1 MTRSGI
7 VSLTGSP
14 PIEKPTLSRRR
25 LLGAGG
31 ALLLS
36 NPSRRHVAG
45 AQTPVATPLPPARLR
60 VAVGDLPGSFD
71 PVAAR
76 TLEHIWLSTL
86 IYDSLARWNTEG
98 EIVPALGL
106 NWSIT
111 GYDRIIDLSI
121 RPDAFFFGG
130 KPLMADDVRWTL
142 ERLRNSEGTDDTWR
156 LEHVWRIES
165 LDPGTVRIILNAPD
179 ASLVSS
185 LASPVLA
192 VLPEAANLSQVQ
204 AGTGPYAINFH
215 SSQLVTFH
223 RNPFFWQM
231 GRPNFQS
238 LRVRQI
244 PDDTERSTALVTG
257 AVDLIPD
264 APLLDIPMLEAEPS
278 VRLVGGPSNRLCLL
292 HMNLDSPVLRDVRVR
307 RLLSSAIDRQRLVQV
322 ATAGQAVG
330 TGLLIPEDSWAH
342 GEVEETP
349 HRAPEDIRAALAELG
364 IGSDLPLRLIT
375 NNADATLANAAVVL
389 QEQLA
394 YCGIALSVNLL
405 EDEDLERAVNLGD
418 YDLLAGYTR
427 PWRDPHELVRPL
439 LVSDG
444 SGNYSGYASP
454 EVDGLIRGATLV
466 SDREIRQDSYTRL
479 EEQVQVDVPVIV
491 LFRPHYFDAMTQ
503 RLDGYALL
511 PPVTSRGLL
520 PATLWPAD
528 NA

>member
-7 VSLTGSP
+7 GSLTGP
-14 PIEKPTLSRRR
+14 PPTHKSTFSRRR

-36 NPSRRHVAG
+36 NQSRSHSAG

-60 VAVGDLPGSFD
+60 VAVSALPGSFD
-71 PVAAR
+71 PAAAQ
-76 TLEHIWLSTL
+76 TLEHIWLNTL
-86 IYDSLARWNTEG
+86 VYDSLARWNVEG
-98 EIVPALGL
+98 EVVPALGL

-111 GYDRIIDLSI
+111 AYDRIIDLSL

-130 KPLMADDVRWTL
+130 KPLTADDVRWTL
-142 ERLRNSEGTDDTWR
+142 ERLRNSEGTDDAWR

-165 LDPGTVRIILNAPD
+165 LDPRTVRIILHAPD

-185 LASPVLA
+185 LASPVLG
-192 VLPEAANLSQVQ
+192 VLPEAANLSQAQ

-215 SSQLVTFH
+215 SSELVTFH
-223 RNPFFWQM
+223 RNPLFWQM

-238 LRVRQI
+238 LRVRRV
-244 PDDTERSTALVTG
+244 PDDTERSTTLVTG
-257 AVDLIPD
+257 AVDLVPG

-292 HMNLDSPVLRDVRVR
+292 HVNLDAPVLGDVRVR
-307 RLLSSAIDRQRLVQV
+307 RLLSAAIDRQRLVQV

-342 GEVEETP
+342 GDVEEAP
-349 HRAPEDIRAALAELG
+349 QRAAEDVRAALAELG
-364 IGSDLPLRLIT
+364 IRSDLPLRLIT
-375 NNADATLANAAVVL
+375 NNTNATLANAAVVL

-394 YCGIALSVNLL
+394 YCGIALSVDLL
-405 EDEDLERAVNLGD
+405 EDDDFERAVNLGG
-418 YDLLAGYTR
+418 YDLLAGYTQ

-439 LVSDG
+439 LASDG
-444 SGNYSGYASP
+444 SGNHSGYESP
-454 EVDGLIRGATLV
+454 QVDGLIRGATLV
-466 SDREIRQDSYTRL
+466 SDREIRQEHYTRL

-503 RLDGYALL
+503 RLDDYALL

-520 PATLWPAD
+520 PATLRPAD